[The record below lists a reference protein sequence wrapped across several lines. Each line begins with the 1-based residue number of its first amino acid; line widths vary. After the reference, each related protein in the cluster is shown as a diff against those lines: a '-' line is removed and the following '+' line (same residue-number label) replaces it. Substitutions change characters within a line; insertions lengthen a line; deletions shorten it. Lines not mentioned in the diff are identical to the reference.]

1 MTSLTALM
9 QDTIDHLSRINDS
22 RAVFS
27 LIVKI
32 TLPFW
37 LSEL

>member
-1 MTSLTALM
+1 MTSLTARM
-9 QDTIDHLSRINDS
+9 QDTEDHLSRINDS

-32 TLPFW
+32 TLTFW